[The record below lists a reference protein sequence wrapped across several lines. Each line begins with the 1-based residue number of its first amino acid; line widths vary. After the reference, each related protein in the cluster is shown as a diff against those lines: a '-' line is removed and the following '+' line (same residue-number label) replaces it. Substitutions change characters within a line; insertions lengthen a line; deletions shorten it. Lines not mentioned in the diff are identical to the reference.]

1 MFYKWCF
8 PIGRSSPSEV
18 FTGKGVLKKCSKFT
32 GEHPCRNAISINLQS
47 NFIQI
52 ALWHG
57 CTFVNLLHI
66 FRASFPK
73 NTSEGLLLNWYVAIT
88 GNYQFWNV
96 KDDSISFFL
105 LTALSM
111 LFFFAAIKYKKE
123 LIKYPYEHKK
133 TSMNT
138 RKHIVNNISY
148 CVKDEIITSR
158 IMSVEIHILII
169 FFQSII

>member
-8 PIGRSSPSEV
+8 PIGRSSTSEV
-18 FTGKGVLKKCSKFT
+18 FTGKGVLKKCSKLT
-32 GEHPCRNAISINLQS
+32 GEHPCRNAISINLPS

-66 FRASFPK
+66 LIASFPK
-73 NTSEGLLLNWYVAIT
+73 NTSEGLLLNWYVEL
-88 GNYQFWNV
+88 
-96 KDDSISFFL
+96 SILKRKGWFHKFFL

-111 LFFFAAIKYKKE
+111 LFFFVAIKYKKE

-138 RKHIVNNISY
+138 RKHIVSNISY